1 MLAYPNFF
9 CLKILKFENMKTVIE
24 TKDDYP
30 DFEVYISDA
39 GLLCFSSESQVQD
52 ENFFLPIDIDEA
64 INMSE
69 YIMKICK
76 DYKNKQNPINW

>member
-1 MLAYPNFF
+1 
-9 CLKILKFENMKTVIE
+9 MKTVIE

-39 GLLCFSSESQVQD
+39 GLLCISSESPRQD

-64 INMSE
+64 ISMSE
-69 YIMKICK
+69 YIIKICK
-76 DYKNKQNPINW
+76 DHKNKVTPINW